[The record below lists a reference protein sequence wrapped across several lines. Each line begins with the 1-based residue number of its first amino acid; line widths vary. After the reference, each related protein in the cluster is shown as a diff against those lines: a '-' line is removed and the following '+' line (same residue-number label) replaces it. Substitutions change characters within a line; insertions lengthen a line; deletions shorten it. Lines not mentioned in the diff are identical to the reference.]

1 MSLNF
6 YLLDIDSVESNH
18 HRSDYDENILM
29 DIAKSL
35 IANDDLIKPILV
47 RQVSPIRYQVIEGH
61 REYFAAVKAREI
73 SPDFDEIRAV
83 VVPKDLQDSVLEQ
96 YRLLY
101 PDQGAHLTKNDL
113 KEVEQRLRQDFQ
125 VKFDLLNNLLSSQQN
140 QIQNFLT
147 NDLVNKLQDLLKHIN
162 IKISLDD
169 KKNPE
174 PKVDKR
180 LSISEINTLDPEAL
194 KARMDDLLD
203 PDTRDL
209 FLTFIRDNRSFAN
222 FDALYHKIKSVKKQK
237 SSRQSLITKSNLKK
251 IVRD

>member
-101 PDQGAHLTKNDL
+101 PDQGAHLTKDDL
-113 KEVEQRLRQDFQ
+113 RELEQRLRQNFQ
-125 VKFDLLNNLLSSQQN
+125 VKFDYLNDLLSQQQN
-140 QIQNFLT
+140 QIHNSINALM
-147 NDLVNKLQDLLKHIN
+147 NKLQDLLEY
-162 IKISLDD
+162 IKPKD
-169 KKNPE
+169 KK
-174 PKVDKR
+174 
-180 LSISEINTLDPEAL
+180 LSISEINTLDLEAL
-194 KARMDDLLD
+194 KARMQELSPQDFLDDE
-203 PDTRDL
+203 TKEH
-209 FLTFIRDNRSFAN
+209 FLKFIQENRSFVN
-222 FDALYHKIKSVKKQK
+222 FDALYHKIKSVKKPK

>member
-6 YLLDIDSVESNH
+6 YLLDIDSVSVESNH

-101 PDQGAHLTKNDL
+101 PDQGAHLTKDDL
-113 KEVEQRLRQDFQ
+113 RELEQRLRQNFQ
-125 VKFDLLNNLLSSQQN
+125 VKFDYLNDLLSQQQN
-140 QIQNFLT
+140 QIHNSINALM
-147 NDLVNKLQDLLKHIN
+147 NKLQDLLEHI
-162 IKISLDD
+162 KPKD
-169 KKNPE
+169 KK
-174 PKVDKR
+174 

-194 KARMDDLLD
+194 KARMQELSPQDFLDDE
-203 PDTRDL
+203 TKEH
-209 FLTFIRDNRSFAN
+209 FLKFIQENRSFVN
-222 FDALYHKIKSVKKQK
+222 FDALYHKIKSVKKPK